1 MAINYSGPDLQVAFN
16 PAFMLDPLKALTKD
30 EVFFELKDEVS
41 PGVFKTL
48 ENFVCVVMPV
58 RLS

>member
-1 MAINYSGPDLQVAFN
+1 VAFN
-16 PAFMLDPLKALTKD
+16 PAFLMDPLKALTKD
-30 EVFFELKDEVS
+30 EVFFEVKDEVS

-48 ENFVCVVMPV
+48 ESFICVIMPV

>member
-1 MAINYSGPDLQVAFN
+1 MAAHGFFDASGFG
-16 PAFMLDPLKALTKD
+16 FRED

-48 ENFVCVVMPV
+48 ESFICVIMPV

>member
-1 MAINYSGPDLQVAFN
+1 V
-16 PAFMLDPLKALTKD
+16 LDPLKALTKD

-48 ENFVCVVMPV
+48 DSFICVIMPV

>member
-1 MAINYSGPDLQVAFN
+1 
-16 PAFMLDPLKALTKD
+16 
-30 EVFFELKDEVS
+30 VFFEVKDEVS

-48 ENFVCVVMPV
+48 ESFICVIMPV